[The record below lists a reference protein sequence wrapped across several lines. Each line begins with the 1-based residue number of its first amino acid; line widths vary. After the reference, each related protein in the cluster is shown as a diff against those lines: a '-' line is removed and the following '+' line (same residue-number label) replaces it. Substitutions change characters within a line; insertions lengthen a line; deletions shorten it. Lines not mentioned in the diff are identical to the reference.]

1 MNKAKIAEFFD
12 ADKVTVAV
20 NVVGVGAVGSNVAI
34 ALAHMGF
41 NEITLWDFDTVEPHN
56 ITNQMF
62 TVDQIGM
69 LKVDAVEASI
79 KAVNPDCNVIK
90 HKEGLRDDYTLS
102 GIVFLCVDNIDLR
115 RKIVEEN
122 QRNKYCA
129 CISDFRMRLTDAQ
142 YYFADMQ
149 KPEDVKRLLK
159 TMQFTHDEAKDATP
173 KSACNVELSV
183 IYNVSCIVALG
194 VANVTNWLRT
204 QGENYKR
211 TIYTDLDYMEVQV
224 F

>member
-1 MNKAKIAEFFD
+1 M
-12 ADKVTVAV
+12 
-20 NVVGVGAVGSNVAI
+20 
-34 ALAHMGF
+34 
-41 NEITLWDFDTVEPHN
+41 
-56 ITNQMF
+56 
-62 TVDQIGM
+62 
-69 LKVDAVEASI
+69 
-79 KAVNPDCNVIK
+79 
-90 HKEGLRDDYTLS
+90 
-102 GIVFLCVDNIDLR
+102 
-115 RKIVEEN
+115 N

-194 VANVTNWLRT
+194 LANVTNWLRT